1 MRREESN
8 NSVQL
13 RQKQMLSNHKTP
25 KTAMNSLL
33 LLTWLHTHLRA
44 MTTRQWKRLF
54 RELIKK
60 KEKRKKIWPQPWK
73 RLYGNT
79 CMQMALI
86 IFAVF
91 TMVYILYKLIEPAYH
106 TYLVG
111 IIMISIFH
119 IKKWSIEGLKSLSE
133 FTQMVNERCRKSGFG
148 IQFLPS

>member
-1 MRREESN
+1 
-8 NSVQL
+8 
-13 RQKQMLSNHKTP
+13 
-25 KTAMNSLL
+25 
-33 LLTWLHTHLRA
+33 
-44 MTTRQWKRLF
+44 
-54 RELIKK
+54 
-60 KEKRKKIWPQPWK
+60 
-73 RLYGNT
+73 
-79 CMQMALI
+79 MQMALI